1 MVCLVYTTDFHW
13 LSRLV
18 QTLFLGPERAQKC
31 PASLSWSDGGPR
43 VCTCEGRE
51 GLVPPHFGPASG
63 DLAVT
68 AVASFARP
76 LVSSA
81 QPDRRWPQRSGKQE
95 QGFCVMS
102 GQRPPLC
109 SQLAILLPTFSFLIR
124 LAAPTLKESTEYC
137 ARRPSTPR
145 TCLPPPSN
153 YLTRWLWALVEKGV
167 RSPFRADSC
176 FSGSSQY
183 PLFSLQ
189 RQRWA
194 HDETI

>member
-1 MVCLVYTTDFHW
+1 M
-13 LSRLV
+13 
-18 QTLFLGPERAQKC
+18 LFR
-31 PASLSWSDGGPR
+31 S
-43 VCTCEGRE
+43 
-51 GLVPPHFGPASG
+51 FGPASG

-81 QPDRRWPQRSGKQE
+81 QPDRRWPQRSGRQE

-109 SQLAILLPTFSFLIR
+109 SQLAVLLPIFCFLVR
-124 LAAPTLKESTEYC
+124 LAAPTLKESTEDC

-167 RSPFRADSC
+167 RSPFRAGSC